1 MKVRFLKNHVNW
13 KTGDIA
19 NIDDSMAAYML
30 LCGVV
35 EHAEVDIKKQ
45 EDILL
50 QHLEKNK
57 PDKNIKSPPPPVKT
71 ATAKKPKT
79 KVKA

>member
-30 LCGVV
+30 HCGVV
-35 EHAEVDIKKQ
+35 ENGETDHEKTEA
-45 EDILL
+45 ILL
-50 QHLEKNK
+50 NHLEENK
-57 PDKNIKSPPPPVKT
+57 PDTTEKNILTGEDTPAVTKT
-71 ATAKKPKT
+71 RKKKNQ
-79 KVKA
+79 